1 MVRTFF
7 AWLDSWVRKF
17 ADDLRPTPGRLASS
31 LRIVL
36 ASILT
41 LILLLV
47 WQMPLAYLGLYI
59 VFNVSRDSPAIS
71 LRTAIL
77 SMVAIALSV
86 GLSIAVVVLSDND
99 PMARVLSVAAVT
111 FLVGLLMHASSL
123 LSPLASILGFV
134 YCIVIALWE
143 NHLPADFL
151 VKRSLLLLG
160 TVAVPLGSSVL
171 VEYVFANRR
180 PAEQLQEQRV
190 IRYQALETMFRRY
203 AQGAGQAELSEA
215 YLAVAQL
222 AAAGQSGMQHLYSE
236 IAERNLDP
244 GELPIGARFRITML
258 AQLMDVSA
266 AFGAQQAPT
275 EDSEIHRRCAW
286 IADRCHEAPTG
297 FPDAAQPSPAIASP
311 VSLLDRVEE
320 TLHFI
325 MTMPALG
332 DAAPDK
338 EMIALPSKKVP
349 VLSLRVLFAK
359 EGVAFALKISLCA
372 TLCYLFY
379 NAVAWPGISTSV
391 TTVLIIG
398 LSTTGAMKQKGA
410 FRFLGAVIGGLILG
424 LGSTTFLFPHMD
436 TIASFV
442 ILIAVVSFIAAW
454 FSGGRQ
460 FNYVGLQIAFSFYL
474 VALEGFSA
482 PTELAPARDRLIGI
496 LLAIGIMWFVF
507 DQLWP
512 VRTVA
517 AMRQALA
524 SVLHS
529 EATLLRLGAP
539 PQPQLVLLQRADELR
554 DQVGKI
560 VAAIRT
566 MNDAVQYEY
575 GADRERQM
583 HTSETILRA
592 ALTSVALFWNQLA
605 VLHDERDRDFITQP
619 GLVELRAK
627 LAEQMDA
634 MGEAVAQAADYRAVN
649 AAQFA
654 SSAELQSPRYGEYV
668 QNAVSRYQEL
678 QAVIATLTA

>member
-36 ASILT
+36 ASIVT

-77 SMVAIALSV
+77 SIMAIALSV

-123 LSPLASILGFV
+123 LSPLASIMGFV

-160 TVAVPLGSSVL
+160 TVAIPLGSSVL
-171 VEYVFANRR
+171 VEYVFANRH
-180 PAEQLQEQRV
+180 PADKLQEQRV
-190 IRYQALETMFRRY
+190 IRYRALETMFRRY
-203 AQGAGQAELSEA
+203 AQGAGASELTEA
-215 YLAVAQL
+215 YLAIARL
-222 AAAGQSGMQHLYSE
+222 AAAGQSGMQHLYNA

-244 GELPIGARFRITML
+244 GELPIGSRFRITML

-266 AFGAQQAPT
+266 AFGAQQGPI
-275 EDSEIHRRCAW
+275 DDPEIRRRCAW

-297 FPDAAQPSPAIASP
+297 FPAAT
-311 VSLLDRVEE
+311 VSLLERVEE

-325 MTMPALG
+325 MTMPAIAA
-332 DAAPDK
+332 AAPDK

-349 VLSLRVLFAK
+349 VLSVGALFAK
-359 EGVAFALKISLCA
+359 DGVAFALKISLCA
-372 TLCYLFY
+372 TLCYIFY

-436 TIASFV
+436 TIASFA

-529 EATLLRLGAP
+529 EASLLRLGAP
-539 PQPQLVLLQRADELR
+539 PEPQQVLLQRADELR
-554 DQVGKI
+554 DHVGKT
-560 VAAIRT
+560 VATLRT

-634 MGEAVAQAADYRAVN
+634 MGDAVAQAADFRGVN
-649 AAQFA
+649 AALFA
-654 SSAELQSPRYGEYV
+654 APADLHSPRYGEYV

-678 QAVIATLTA
+678 QAVIATLD